1 MKKVI
6 IALLIAAVAL
16 SAVFANGSQEAQAP
30 KGDTTIRFYNYAL
43 SETEK
48 KAWWEKTI
56 ASFEAANPG
65 TKIEVI
71 TVDYNSM
78 INTFNNDMASGKS
91 VDLILGENAWIPDLA
106 SVGLLSKPEEVLSK
120 DFYAGYDPYVLD
132 DMKYDGTVY
141 AVPQY
146 YTPWIIY
153 VNKDLCA
160 GAGLDVNNF
169 PTTLE
174 GLKGWI
180 ETLSATYQKSSSDKY
195 NENIKTIF
203 GLTTAEVPATGM
215 ALNSM
220 LTAFGAKLLN
230 ADGTLADLKNG
241 QNGQAVKELLDFD
254 KWLVSNGYD
263 VPNQKLKDYRAA
275 FGAGNV
281 AMYID
286 QSWGYAQVGAT
297 AGPAGKEFTVSAPI
311 PTTMGTNGQG
321 KTMISVITL
330 LIGSNLNKDQ
340 KAVVDKFIQYVTAG
354 AQLEDYLND
363 IGPAFPAN
371 KATESA
377 KLPNLL
383 EGALKGK
390 SNLTTQ
396 PSVTGITNVQKAI
409 ATMLLNYSVNNMS
422 ADAAVAKFVEDATY
436 YLGN

>member
-1 MKKVI
+1 MKKTILV
-6 IALLIAAVAL
+6 LLAVLMTASVL
-16 SAVFANGSQEAQAP
+16 FAGGSQEAAP

-56 ASFEAANPG
+56 AGFEAANPG

-78 INTFNNDMASGKS
+78 INTFNNDIASGKS

-106 SVGLLSKPEEVLSK
+106 AVGLLSKPEDIMDK
-120 DFYAGYDPYVLD
+120 DYFAGYDKMVLE

-141 AVPQY
+141 ALPQFF
-146 YTPWIIY
+146 TPWIIY
-153 VNKDLCA
+153 VNKDLCE
-160 GAGLDVNNF
+160 GAGLNINEF
-169 PTTLE
+169 PTTLD
-174 GLKGWI
+174 GLKSWI
-180 ETLSATYQKSSSDKY
+180 ETLAATYQNPSSAKY
-195 NENIKTIF
+195 NADIQTLF

-220 LTAFGAKLLN
+220 VTAFGGTLLN
-230 ADGTLADLKNG
+230 ADGTLADLTSGKN
-241 QNGQAVKELLDFD
+241 AVAMKELLDFD

-286 QSWGYAQVGAT
+286 QSWGYAQVGAV
-297 AGPAGKEFTVSAPI
+297 AGQAGKEFTVSAPL
-311 PTTMGTNGQG
+311 PTTLGTNGEG

-330 LIGSNLNKDQ
+330 LIGSNLNADQ
-340 KAVVDKFIQYVTAG
+340 KAAVNKFIQYVTDG
-354 AQLEDYLND
+354 AQLEDYFND
-363 IGPAFPAN
+363 IGPAFPAH

-383 EGALKGK
+383 QGAVKGK
-390 SNLTTQ
+390 ANLTTQ
-396 PSVTGITNVQKAI
+396 PSVTGITNVQKAL
-409 ATMLLNYSVNNMS
+409 ATLCLNYSVNGMS
-422 ADAAVAKFVEDATY
+422 ADEAIAKYITDAKY